1 MKVFAV
7 MKENVV
13 QNVIVA
19 NDIES
24 AELASLSTCIEW
36 NQSDNPQVGWI
47 YNGTNFEQPIEQD
60 N

>member
-1 MKVFAV
+1 MAIFAV
-7 MKENVV
+7 MKENIV

-24 AELASLSTCIEW
+24 AELASLSPCIEW

-47 YNGTNFEQPIEQD
+47 YNGTTFEQPTEEA
-60 N
+60 